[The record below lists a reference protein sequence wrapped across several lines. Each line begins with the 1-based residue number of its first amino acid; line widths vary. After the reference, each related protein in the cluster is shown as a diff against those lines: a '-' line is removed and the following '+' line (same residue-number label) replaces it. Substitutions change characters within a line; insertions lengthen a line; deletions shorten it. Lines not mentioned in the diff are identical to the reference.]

1 MAAQLYWAVWLPESP
16 DGSECMNSE
25 FLATIIPMLMRGLK
39 VTMQVAL
46 IGIALGFVL
55 GSLSGYA
62 LQSKNKIARGIANI
76 YVWIIRG
83 TPIVVQ
89 ALYVFFAVPALVT
102 LIKGERFTID
112 CVTAGI
118 IVITLNA
125 GAFIS
130 ELVKGAL
137 ESVELGQREAGLA
150 LGLTKGQILWHVVI
164 PPAFKSMI
172 PGLFNQF
179 IISVKDTALLSVIT
193 VNDITRQTQNYVA
206 RTYNTLPAYTACA
219 LFYLI
224 LLSLLMIIQKIVES
238 RVKS

>member
-1 MAAQLYWAVWLPESP
+1 
-16 DGSECMNSE
+16 MNSE
-25 FLATIIPMLMRGLK
+25 FLAAIIPMLMRGLK
-39 VTMQVAL
+39 VTMQIAL
-46 IGIALGFVL
+46 IGIGLGFML

-62 LQSKNKIARGIANI
+62 LQSKNRLARGIANI

-83 TPIVVQ
+83 TPLVVQ
-89 ALYVFFAVPALVT
+89 ALYVFFAFPELIS
-102 LIKGERFTID
+102 LIKGERFTIESLP
-112 CVTAGI
+112 AGI
-118 IVITLNA
+118 IVISLNA

-137 ESVELGQREAGLA
+137 ESVDIGQREAGMA
-150 LGLTKGQILWHVVI
+150 LGLTNKQVLWHVVI

-206 RTYNTLPAYTACA
+206 RTYNTLPAYTVCA
-219 LFYLI
+219 LFYLV
-224 LLSLLMIIQKIVES
+224 LLSVLMIIQKVVENK
-238 RVKS
+238 VKS